1 MGARHKP
8 NHPSGGLRVFEESVT
23 QLEVKGISKPR
34 PSRCQPAKSLLAPA
48 DVRSL
53 GLFFKALLESKR
65 LTALA
70 AIAACGSILGGLHVL
85 RLAIRW
91 LARF

>member
-1 MGARHKP
+1 ME
-8 NHPSGGLRVFEESVT
+8 SDSLVGLPIFVAEP
-23 QLEVKGISKPR
+23 LKPR
-34 PSRCQPAKSLLAPA
+34 RSKCQPAKSLLTPA

-85 RLAIRW
+85 WLAIRW